1 MQHDPLAWWK
11 TEMAPVAPVGHALRQ
26 YLSKDWT
33 RFHSLP
39 ESKRYAESEAD
50 RVVLRNRHIT
60 IATLLFV
67 TGEPIYIYRSH
78 FSEKRQRG
86 KSKHQLAGRQLRDSF
101 LRLPVRI
108 ESSNETEDET
118 LFVRALVSRWQPDFF
133 APLLDQV
140 ADFMESGV
148 AFVSPR
154 SRNIYCPYDGGMDVF
169 SCTIAPQELASRFS
183 EWQSTRQDRM

>member
-1 MQHDPLAWWK
+1 MQHDALAWWK

-39 ESKRYAESEAD
+39 ESKRYAENEAD
-50 RVVLRNRHIT
+50 RVELRNRHIT

-67 TGEPIYIYRSH
+67 TGEPIYIYRSY
-78 FSEKRQRG
+78 FCEKRQRG
-86 KSKHQLAGRQLRDSF
+86 KSKHQLAGRQLRESV
-101 LRLPVRI
+101 LRLPVRV
-108 ESSNETEDET
+108 ENSYETEDAP

-140 ADFMESGV
+140 ADFRESGV
-148 AFVSPR
+148 AFVSPK

-169 SCTIAPQELASRFS
+169 SFTIEPQELASRFT
-183 EWQSTRQDRM
+183 EW

>member
-39 ESKRYAESEAD
+39 ESKRYAENEAD
-50 RVVLRNRHIT
+50 RVELRNRHIT

-78 FSEKRQRG
+78 FCEKRQRG
-86 KSKHQLAGRQLRDSF
+86 KSKHQLAGRQLRESI

-108 ESSNETEDET
+108 ENSNETEDEP

-140 ADFMESGV
+140 ADFRESGV

-154 SRNIYCPYDGGMDVF
+154 SRNTYCPYDGGMDVF
-169 SCTIAPQELASRFS
+169 SFTIAPQELASRFT
-183 EWQSTRQDRM
+183 EWQSIREDRM